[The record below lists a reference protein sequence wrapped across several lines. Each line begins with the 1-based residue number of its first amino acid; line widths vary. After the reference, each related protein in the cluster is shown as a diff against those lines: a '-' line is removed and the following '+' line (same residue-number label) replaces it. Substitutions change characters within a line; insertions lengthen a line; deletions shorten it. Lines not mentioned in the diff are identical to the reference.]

1 MRYLNKSLAII
12 LLIVVLCSSVITVGA
27 TSVTKGKTI
36 RTVDD
41 VKQEFV
47 YVLQQKGFDLK
58 QISGLWANVLYVSCG
73 DYTAVEGVFD
83 RPFSVGEKK
92 KAVVSANNDRGI
104 GLMGFTGE
112 YHKGLCDYA
121 NIFDKDWYD
130 FGVQMAYMLDAK
142 YINNYLARWLVNDYK
157 NMSFSSAKDAA
168 LVVYSD
174 YFNKLPYD
182 EESVQECAAEAENT
196 YNSLS
201 KQDSPFVSHICDKV
215 DRYLDYAEPYDAN
228 GDKFLTILDVTDL
241 QRSLAEF
248 PDVDINLAVCD
259 ADGDGHVMVNDVTEM
274 QRVIAGMVDDSF
286 D

>member
-12 LLIVVLCSSVITVGA
+12 LLIVVLCLSVITVGA
-27 TSVTKGKTI
+27 TSVANIKTLS
-36 RTVDD
+36 TVDD
-41 VKQEFV
+41 VRQEFV

-58 QISGLWANVLYVSCG
+58 QISGLWSNILYESGG

-83 RPFSVGEKK
+83 KPFSFEEKK
-92 KAVVSANNDRGI
+92 KAVISANNDCGI

-112 YHKGLCDYA
+112 YHRRLCDYA
-121 NIFDKDWYD
+121 NVFDKRWYNLD
-130 FGVQMAYMLDAK
+130 VQMAYMLDAK

-157 NMSFSSAKDAA
+157 NMSFSSAGDAA

-174 YFNKLPYD
+174 YFKLPYNEKSAQERTAKA
-182 EESVQECAAEAENT
+182 EET

-201 KQDSPFVSHICDKV
+201 KQDSPFVSRICDKV

-228 GDKFLTILDVTDL
+228 GDKFLTIMDVTDL

-259 ADGDGHVMVNDVTEM
+259 TDGNGHISVSDATIM
-274 QRVIAGMVDDSF
+274 QRIIAGIVDDSF
-286 D
+286 V

>member
-12 LLIVVLCSSVITVGA
+12 LLIVVLCSSVITAGA
-27 TSVTKGKTI
+27 TSVTKGKTLS
-36 RTVDD
+36 TVDD
-41 VKQEFV
+41 VRQEFV

-58 QISGLWANVLYVSCG
+58 QISGLWSNVLCESGG

-92 KAVVSANNDRGI
+92 KAAISANNDCGI

-112 YHKGLCDYA
+112 YHKRLCDYA

-157 NMSFSSAKDAA
+157 NMSFSSAGDAA

-174 YFNKLPYD
+174 YFKLPYNEKSAQERTAKA
-182 EESVQECAAEAENT
+182 EET

-201 KQDSPFVSHICDKV
+201 KQDSPFVSRICDKV

-228 GDKFLTILDVTDL
+228 GDKFLTIMDVTDL

>member
-12 LLIVVLCSSVITVGA
+12 LLIVFLCSSVITAGA

-58 QISGLWANVLYVSCG
+58 QISGLWSNVLCESGG

-83 RPFSVGEKK
+83 KPFSFEEKK
-92 KAVVSANNDRGI
+92 KAVISANNDCGI

-112 YHKGLCDYA
+112 YHRRLCDYA
-121 NIFDKDWYD
+121 NVFDKRWYNLD
-130 FGVQMAYMLDAK
+130 VQMAYMLDAK

-157 NMSFSSAKDAA
+157 NMSFSSAGDAA

-174 YFNKLPYD
+174 YFKLPYNEKSAQERTAKA
-182 EESVQECAAEAENT
+182 EET

-201 KQDSPFVSHICDKV
+201 KQDSPFVSRICDKV

-228 GDKFLTILDVTDL
+228 GDKFLTIMDVTDL

-286 D
+286 V

>member
-1 MRYLNKSLAII
+1 MLLKTTKNQRGNSVDTYINTYRSQNYLLNPKNKSNIFNYYDNLN
-12 LLIVVLCSSVITVGA
+12 
-27 TSVTKGKTI
+27 
-36 RTVDD
+36 
-41 VKQEFV
+41 
-47 YVLQQKGFDLK
+47 YVLDKHD
-58 QISGLWANVLYVSCG
+58 SYRHN
-73 DYTAVEGVFD
+73 
-83 RPFSVGEKK
+83 
-92 KAVVSANNDRGI
+92 
-104 GLMGFTGE
+104 
-112 YHKGLCDYA
+112 YHKGMIDKMNFHNFSKDSYYA

-182 EESVQECAAEAENT
+182 EESVQERTAKAEET

-201 KQDSPFVSHICDKV
+201 KQDSPFVSRICNKV

-228 GDKFLTILDVTDL
+228 GDKFLNIMDVTDL

-259 ADGDGHVMVNDVTEM
+259 ADGDGRVMVDDVTEM
-274 QRVIAGMVDDSF
+274 QRVIAGMVDDLSV
-286 D
+286 